1 MRRGR
6 EGLRQ
11 ASPKLPDPKKKFHIS
26 PRLAPMPLPAGTA
39 WGLTAQFVPATR
51 AEDDEFLSN
60 LPLSTSRICLKPVL
74 RQTARQSSL

>member
-1 MRRGR
+1 
-6 EGLRQ
+6 
-11 ASPKLPDPKKKFHIS
+11 
-26 PRLAPMPLPAGTA
+26 MPLPAGTA